1 MNHIRFGNR
10 NIQIIVALAILILGT
25 FLGFYIGVK
34 GFSKFIVAGL
44 VGMVFLFFTVTRPW
58 IAVAIFFLLIPLEN
72 LYVLQS
78 GMTSTL
84 TKLMGAYLAFLVVI
98 CGALKYINEVF
109 KNKKVLWLLLYG
121 MIALV
126 SVLLST
132 NTGQSLKIVIT
143 LWLSIVLYFVLI
155 MMIRDVKTLNLATL
169 ALLVGAVISILSPV
183 VLGFGRASVTSGSIW
198 ERYGGLW
205 GDQNEFAA
213 ILLVLIPISI
223 SLFFLAKTRFYKLL
237 YAAISVVIFAGF
249 ILTYSRGGFLAFSF
263 MIILAMF
270 KIITGKN
277 RARILAIAIP
287 CIIVGLAVL
296 YFTVADEFISRVE
309 SLRVLEN
316 RQSVRTESSLNKRYY
331 YYFELAPKL
340 FVENPILGV
349 GYRDFI
355 SHNIYRQVSHNTY
368 LEVLT
373 GTGLA
378 GFIPFILVLF
388 LTWKELRGLAKL
400 VPKDKNTQ
408 YLKTYGSA
416 LELGFLAYLVAG
428 CFVSLDIDKM
438 LWLCVSMAAVL
449 LNITRILYVN
459 SHGNY
464 TKSQYP
470 VYRRS

>member
-1 MNHIRFGNR
+1 MNRIRFGNR
-10 NIQIIVALAILILGT
+10 NIQIIVAIAVLILG
-25 FLGFYIGVK
+25 
-34 GFSKFIVAGL
+34 
-44 VGMVFLFFTVTRPW
+44 

-237 YAAISVVIFAGF
+237 YAAISVIIFAGF

-309 SLRVLEN
+309 TLRVLEN
-316 RQSVRTESSLNKRYY
+316 RESVRTESSLNKRYY

-355 SHNIYRQVSHNTY
+355 SHNIYKQVSHNTY

-378 GFIPFILVLF
+378 GFIPFIAILF
-388 LTWKELRGLAKL
+388 LTWKELRTLAML
-400 VPKDKNTQ
+400 VPKDEDVQ

-428 CFVSLDIDKM
+428 CFISLDIDKM
-438 LWLCVSMAAVL
+438 LWLCVSLSAVL

-459 SHGNY
+459 GHGNY